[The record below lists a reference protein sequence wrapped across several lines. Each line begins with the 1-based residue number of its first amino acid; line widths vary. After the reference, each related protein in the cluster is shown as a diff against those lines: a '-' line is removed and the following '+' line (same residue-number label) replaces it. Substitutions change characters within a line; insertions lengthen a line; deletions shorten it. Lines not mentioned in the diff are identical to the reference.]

1 MATTSLVLINVLCFL
16 SAKLG
21 NIAVKYLQ
29 SAVLDFYDA
38 DELNAAKRLLLHV
51 TWIAYKKKTF
61 ICLIFQ
67 TGVMVRI
74 VPFALLTTYL

>member
-1 MATTSLVLINVLCFL
+1 MATTSLVLNNVLCFL

-51 TWIAYKKKTF
+51 TWIAYKKTF

-67 TGVMVRI
+67 TGVKVRI